1 MTFKVKVLM
10 KNGIK
15 LKLLFFYNNKLHTKN
30 KQTKK
35 AISIEKKKLKFNQL

>member
-15 LKLLFFYNNKLHTKN
+15 LKLLFFTTTNFIQKINKLK
-30 KQTKK
+30 KQ
-35 AISIEKKKLKFNQL
+35 SQSKKKLKFNQL